1 MKIIEEFGPLYEM
14 ANYKQRDTGL
24 PYDIWIDSAGK
35 NRSGLQHNN
44 RRIKVTYNGNA
55 LEMDMDEPF
64 TVRAGN
70 SKNFKKLKSV
80 ITFLHDYHKALD
92 LHWNLQIT
100 DAELGII
107 FKLVN
112 KRKYSVEDAI
122 KYVLEEYV

>member
-14 ANYKQRDTGL
+14 ANYKQRDTRL

-35 NRSGLQHNN
+35 NR
-44 RRIKVTYNGNA
+44 RIKVTYNGNA
-55 LEMDMDEPF
+55 LEIDMDEPF

>member
-14 ANYKQRDTGL
+14 ANYKQRDTRL

-35 NRSGLQHNN
+35 NR
-44 RRIKVTYNGNA
+44 RIKVTYNGNA
-55 LEMDMDEPF
+55 LEIDMDEPF

-122 KYVLEEYV
+122 KYVLEEYVWIQNYLLF